1 MIRRLSPTRLVV
13 IGVLLALLV
22 GMVAE
27 PEFLALVAPGLVPG
41 LIIALALHLISP
53 DAIPLRE
60 DSPGPTWGPNMSK
73 IAFSGAAGLVFAL
86 GSIAILFVGVPPVRW
101 FLALSLPLGIV
112 VGIVLHFAH
121 HD

>member
-1 MIRRLSPTRLVV
+1 
-13 IGVLLALLV
+13 
-22 GMVAE
+22 
-27 PEFLALVAPGLVPG
+27 
-41 LIIALALHLISP
+41 
-53 DAIPLRE
+53 
-60 DSPGPTWGPNMSK
+60 MSK